1 MICLTAVKSDGARLA
16 VPGSRANQ
24 IADLHMGLGISSL
37 QTREHEYEPHR
48 RVCRRPA
55 QQRQC
60 YLVGALKLPTVAE
73 KTVTLLDVAREC
85 GYSPSTVSIV
95 LNEAPLA
102 NQLRSDTRRRI
113 REVAARLG
121 YRPHV
126 FARSLRNQR
135 SNTIGV
141 VVFDLSDPFCT
152 LILRGIDKRLQPTNY
167 LPVVMDAHNDRNRFA
182 RYLEMLIDR
191 RVEGLIVVANWL
203 FVRIDALK
211 GLIKRRLPTVVVGRD
226 FHRLGIRSILVDN
239 EAGGYLAIEHLYK
252 LGHRDIAFILGPKQL
267 ADTSRRWAGMQRFA
281 KEAGLSIRTSLVK
294 AVTGSSDPLSGFTS
308 GAELTRQLLRRKDG
322 FTAIAAFDDMTAFGA
337 IRALSEHSRRVPNDC
352 SVVGFDDIPMATLS
366 SPSLTTIRQPMLE
379 MGVFASET
387 IWDTLTGATEH
398 PGNLKLVDP
407 TLKVRQ
413 STQAI

>member
-1 MICLTAVKSDGARLA
+1 LKPTT
-16 VPGSRANQ
+16 
-24 IADLHMGLGISSL
+24 IAP
-37 QTREHEYEPHR
+37 R
-48 RVCRRPA
+48 
-55 QQRQC
+55 
-60 YLVGALKLPTVAE
+60 
-73 KTVTLLDVAREC
+73 TVTLLDVARQS
-85 GYSPSTVSIV
+85 GYSASTVSIV

-121 YRPHV
+121 YRPHL

-211 GLIKRRLPTVVVGRD
+211 GLTSRRLPTVVVGRD
-226 FHRLGIRSILVDN
+226 LHRSGIRSILVDN
-239 EAGGYLAIEHLYK
+239 EAGGYLALQHLYA
-252 LGHRDIAFILGPKQL
+252 LGHRDIGFILGPKQL
-267 ADTSRRWAGMQRFA
+267 SDTSRRWAGMQRFA
-281 KEAGLSIRTSLVK
+281 KQAGLPIRSALVK
-294 AVTGSSDPLSGFTS
+294 EMTGSSDPLSGFTS
-308 GAELTRQLLRRKDG
+308 GAELTRQLLRIKNG

-337 IRALSEHSRRVPNDC
+337 IRALSESGRRVPNDC
-352 SVVGFDDIPMATLS
+352 SVVGFDDIPMATLA

-379 MGVFASET
+379 MGMFASET
-387 IWDTLTGATEH
+387 VWHTLTGGPAD
-398 PGNLKLVDP
+398 GQNDLKLLEP
-407 TLKVRQ
+407 TLEVRQ
-413 STQAI
+413 STQAVSC

>member
-1 MICLTAVKSDGARLA
+1 MIT
-16 VPGSRANQ
+16 P
-24 IADLHMGLGISSL
+24 
-37 QTREHEYEPHR
+37 
-48 RVCRRPA
+48 
-55 QQRQC
+55 
-60 YLVGALKLPTVAE
+60 
-73 KTVTLLDVAREC
+73 KTVTLLDVARQS
-85 GYSPSTVSIV
+85 GYSASTVSIV

-102 NQLRSDTRRRI
+102 KQLRSDTRRRI

-167 LPVVMDAHNDRNRFA
+167 LPVVMDAHNDRNRFG

-211 GLIKRRLPTVVVGRD
+211 GLVKRRLPAVVVGRD

-239 EAGGYLAIEHLYK
+239 EVGGYLALKHLYE
-252 LGHRDIAFILGPKQL
+252 LGHRNIAFILGPKQL

-281 KEAGLSIRTSLVK
+281 KAAGLKIRSSLVMEM
-294 AVTGSSDPLSGFTS
+294 TGSSDPLSGFTA
-308 GAELTRQLLRRKDG
+308 GAELTSQLLRAKNG

-337 IRALSEHSRRVPNDC
+337 IRALSENGHRVPADC
-352 SVVGFDDIPMATLS
+352 SVVGFDDIPMATLA

-379 MGVFASET
+379 MGTFASEA
-387 IWDTLTGATEH
+387 IWNILTSAAAE
-398 PGNLKLVDP
+398 PQNNPQLVEP
-407 TLKVRQ
+407 TLEVRQ
-413 STQAI
+413 STQAV

>member
-1 MICLTAVKSDGARLA
+1 MK
-16 VPGSRANQ
+16 P
-24 IADLHMGLGISSL
+24 
-37 QTREHEYEPHR
+37 
-48 RVCRRPA
+48 
-55 QQRQC
+55 
-60 YLVGALKLPTVAE
+60 PTITP
-73 KTVTLLDVAREC
+73 KTVTLLDVARQS
-85 GYSPSTVSIV
+85 GYSVSTVSIV

-167 LPVVMDAHNDRNRFA
+167 LPVVMDAHNDRSRFG

-211 GLIKRRLPTVVVGRD
+211 GLIQRRLPTVVFGRD
-226 FHRLGIRSILVDN
+226 FHRSGIRSILVDN
-239 EAGGYLAIEHLYK
+239 QAGGYLALKHLYE
-252 LGHRDIAFILGPKQL
+252 LGHRDVAFILGPKQL

-281 KEAGLSIRTSLVK
+281 KKAGLNIRPSLVMEM
-294 AVTGSSDPLSGFTS
+294 TGSSDPLSGFS
-308 GAELTRQLLRRKDG
+308 AGAELTSQLLDAKNG
-322 FTAIAAFDDMTAFGA
+322 FTAIVAFDDMTAFGA
-337 IRALSEHSRRVPNDC
+337 IRALSEHGRRVPDDC
-352 SVVGFDDIPMATLS
+352 SVVGFDDIPMATLA

-379 MGVFASET
+379 MGVFASEA
-387 IWDTLTGATEH
+387 IWNTLTGATVERH
-398 PGNLKLVDP
+398 DNLKLVVP
-407 TLKVRQ
+407 TLEVRQ
-413 STQAI
+413 STQAV